1 MKKIFMKS
9 NKNFI
14 FQNPEFSDFIEG
26 EIKISYGDTTLLK
39 EEFNYALPKTL
50 LESGLKN
57 N

>member
-26 EIKISYGDTTLLK
+26 EIKISLWRHNTIK
-39 EEFNYALPKTL
+39 RRV
-50 LESGLKN
+50 
-57 N
+57 

>member
-14 FQNPEFSDFIEG
+14 FQNPKFSDFIEG

-39 EEFNYALPKTL
+39 EEFNYVPKTL
-50 LESGLKN
+50 LESGLKK
-57 N
+57 